1 MSPLEVLP
9 ECTAGFT
16 DVRIAV
22 ASIEKDIIQHAKVSD
37 KLAEAVEK
45 IQEMNANLCKMI
57 ALHELK
63 HDSAEKAHDD
73 IEDELKTLAL
83 RIDKLLSAKRAL
95 ESQNIKGFKQ
105 EEVDAAL
112 AEFKKWKY
120 IITGAAIVIGY
131 LLAHLNIPWG
141 TLFSFLSFHGQ

>member
-83 RIDKLLSAKRAL
+83 RMDKCLSGKRA
-95 ESQNIKGFKQ
+95 F
-105 EEVDAAL
+105 
-112 AEFKKWKY
+112 
-120 IITGAAIVIGY
+120 
-131 LLAHLNIPWG
+131 
-141 TLFSFLSFHGQ
+141 